1 MVVLEPRVD
10 ATRVEDMFT
19 FQSSDVVLVHENF
32 DAYCTILM
40 SVFVDK
46 NPRHFNFEL
55 TRLQLNWTALKP
67 RLPASLTPSPPRTFV
82 MGLRCSA
89 FAG

>member
-19 FQSSDVVLVHENF
+19 FQSSDIVLVHENF

-40 SVFVDK
+40 SVFVEK
-46 NPRHFNFEL
+46 KAL
-55 TRLQLNWTALKP
+55 IISTLN
-67 RLPASLTPSPPRTFV
+67 LPDFS
-82 MGLRCSA
+82 
-89 FAG
+89 